1 LNCGQRAKK
10 LEAGNA
16 MKVGLTLAG
25 DQLNADGARFAT
37 QLGVTDVVVHLT
49 NYAAGGD
56 QRAYLAGESAGPAHG
71 DARANRLW
79 TYDDFSGL
87 IAMLRGHGLK
97 LAALENFSPNFW
109 SDILLDGPRKREQM
123 EDLKR
128 LIRDAGR
135 AGVPVFGYNF
145 SIVGV
150 WGWMRKPIARG
161 GANTVLFDASLFDPD
176 EPMPDGVVWNM
187 RVREGQAGAPQP
199 RVSDAELWERLTW
212 FLKELVPVAEEA
224 GVKLA
229 AHPDDPPMKT
239 LRGTARLVNEPA
251 KYDRLLAVVDSP
263 ANALE
268 FCVGSLQEMPVGD
281 IYETTRRFARAGKI
295 AYVHFRNVR
304 GKVPRYQETFVDD
317 GDIDMVEIVRIL
329 RDEGYDGVLVPDHV
343 PELSCAAPWHVGH
356 AYTVGFMRA
365 LVLNA
370 DSLGPSRTA
379 PTRREI
385 REATLV
391 SD

>member
-1 LNCGQRAKK
+1 
-10 LEAGNA
+10 

-25 DQLNADGARFAT
+25 GVLNPDGAKFAA
-37 QLGVTDVVVHLT
+37 QLGATHIVVHLT

-56 QRAYLAGESAGPAHG
+56 QGGYLAGERAGPAYG
-71 DARANRLW
+71 DARPNRLW

-87 IAMLRGHGLK
+87 IGMLGAYGLE

-109 SDILLDGPRKREQM
+109 SDILLDGPRKRQQI

-145 SIVGV
+145 SVAGV

-161 GANTVLFDASLFDPD
+161 GANTVLFDASAFDPD
-176 EPMPDGVVWNM
+176 EPIPDGVVWNM
-187 RVREGQAGAPQP
+187 RVREGEVGTPAT
-199 RVSDAELWERLTW
+199 RVSDQELWERLTW

-229 AHPDDPPMKT
+229 AHPDDPPMKA
-239 LRGTARLVNEPA
+239 LRGTARLVNDPA
-251 KYDRLLAVVDSP
+251 KYDRLLAVADSP

-268 FCVGSLQEMPVGD
+268 FCIGSLAEMPEGD

-304 GKVPRYQETFVDD
+304 GKVPRYHETFVDD
-317 GDIDMVEIVRIL
+317 GDVDMTEIVRIL

-343 PELSCAAPWHVGH
+343 PELACAAPWHAGH
-356 AYTVGFMRA
+356 AYTVGYMKA
-365 LVLNA
+365 LTLNA
-370 DSLGPSRTA
+370 DALGPSWSA
-379 PTRREI
+379 AAGATRRHA
-385 REATLV
+385 REPVLT